1 MLSCHALSLDQ
12 RLHDIDGEWHTGQVT
27 AILGRNGAGKSS
39 LLHLLAGLLTPSR
52 GCVTLRQR
60 PLNAYS
66 PATLAQHRALMLQ
79 DATPILGLT
88 VTEVLETATFAKHRP
103 PTPQQIERVLTEL
116 DLYPHRQRPHQHLSG
131 GERAK
136 VAFAH
141 AVLQLRCSD
150 ATPRYLLL
158 DEPCAALD
166 LAAQEQ
172 LLQYCQQLA
181 QQEQIGV
188 VMVLHDL
195 NQAMRYA
202 DEVGVLQNGRLVAY
216 GPPQR
221 CLTASQIHAI
231 WQQEVVLLPH
241 PQPPHRPIIVP
252 IQTLSA

>member
-1 MLSCHALSLDQ
+1 MLSCHALSLDH
-12 RLHDIDGEWHTGQVT
+12 RLHDINGTWPTGQVT

-39 LLHLLAGLLTPSR
+39 LLHLLAGLLTPTR
-52 GCVTLRQR
+52 GSVTLHQR
-60 PLNAYS
+60 PLHNYPS
-66 PATLAQHRALMLQ
+66 ATLAQHRALMLQ
-79 DATPILGLT
+79 DSTPILGLT
-88 VTEVLETATFAKHRP
+88 VAEVLETATFATRRP
-103 PTPQQIERVLTEL
+103 PAPQQIDRLLTEL
-116 DLYPHRQRPHQHLSG
+116 DLTPLRQRLHQHLSG

-150 ATPRYLLL
+150 VTPRYLLL

-166 LAAQEQ
+166 LAAQQQ

-195 NQAMRYA
+195 NQAMRHA
-202 DEVGVLQNGRLVAY
+202 DVVWLLQNGHLVDA
-216 GPPQR
+216 GPPQT
-221 CLTASQIHAI
+221 CLTAAQIHTI

-241 PQPPHRPIIVP
+241 PHPPHRPIIVP
-252 IQTLSA
+252 TQTLSA